1 MNYGQ
6 QPNNILS
13 FSVKISRYELNL
25 ALNLEICDVIKG
37 LRTHD
42 NTALALADTDFQVH
56 PEFEG
61 TENSSPAE
69 Y

>member
-1 MNYGQ
+1 
-6 QPNNILS
+6 
-13 FSVKISRYELNL
+13 YELNL